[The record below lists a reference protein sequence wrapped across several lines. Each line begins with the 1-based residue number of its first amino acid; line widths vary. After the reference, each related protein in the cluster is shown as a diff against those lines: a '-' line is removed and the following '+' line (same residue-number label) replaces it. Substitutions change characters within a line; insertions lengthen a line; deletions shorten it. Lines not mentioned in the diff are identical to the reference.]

1 MERLKRKLHSFGI
14 FLPAFVVMV
23 LVLESLNGY
32 EAPAYDIPAAEAE
45 AAEAGLEK
53 ADKTKP
59 KQKIKAPRLDPAAR
73 PVQKRKVPAG
83 TAAPLAK
90 ADESGEYADGTYTGS
105 AQGFGG
111 PVTVKVTITGGKI
124 VSVQIVSAPGEDA
137 GFLNKAR
144 S

>member
-14 FLPAFVVMV
+14 LLPAFVVMV

-32 EAPAYDIPAAEAE
+32 EAPTYDIP

-59 KQKIKAPRLDPAAR
+59 KQKIKVPRLDPAAR